1 LMYKERP
8 KTQEMGRY
16 IVEDLY
22 IEVSEK

>member
-1 LMYKERP
+1 MYKELP

-22 IEVSEK
+22 I